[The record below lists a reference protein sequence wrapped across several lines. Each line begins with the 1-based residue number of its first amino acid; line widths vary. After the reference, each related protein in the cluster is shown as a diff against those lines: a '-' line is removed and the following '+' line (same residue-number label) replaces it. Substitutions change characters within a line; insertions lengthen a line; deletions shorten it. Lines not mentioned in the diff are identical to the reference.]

1 MKAINVNGQAPGG
14 TRTRLAEVLPLDTP
28 YVVQIFPIYA
38 CNFRCSYCV
47 FSTEMEQRSFISD
60 KVVMEMALY
69 KKCIDGF
76 RRFPH
81 KLKTLRFVGM
91 GEPLLHR
98 GLPEMVAYATEAGV
112 AERTEILTNASLL
125 TPALSDA
132 LISAGLSRLSISLQG
147 MSAVKY
153 KEICGA
159 TIDFDELVSNIR
171 YFYEYK
177 GRCQLY
183 IKIIDCALDGE
194 KEEEAFY
201 HRFGDICDLISI
213 EHAGPIF
220 PFVDYTG
227 VLEKSDRTLTQF
239 GRTPVEAKVCPQPF
253 FTFQINPDGKVV
265 PCYTIVYPEILGDC
279 NTESV
284 LDIWN
289 GEAFQAFRRS
299 MLLKGKD
306 CCTVC
311 RECEINAHRCFE
323 EDSLDDEAQR
333 LIPLFP
339 LHPIPTSPEG

>member
-69 KKCIDGF
+69 EKCIDGF
-76 RRFPH
+76 LQFPK

-91 GEPLLHR
+91 GEPLLHK
-98 GLPEMVAYATEAGV
+98 GIADMVAFATQRGV

-125 TPALSDA
+125 TPVMSDA
-132 LISAGLSRLSISLQG
+132 LISAGLTRLSISLQG
-147 MSAVKY
+147 MSALKY
-153 KEICGA
+153 KEVCGA
-159 TIDFDELVSNIR
+159 DIDFDELVHNIQ
-171 YFYEYK
+171 YFYEHK
-177 GRCQLY
+177 GHGQLY
-183 IKIIDCALDGE
+183 VKVIDCALDGE
-194 KEEEAFY
+194 DEEAAFY
-201 HRFGDICDLISI
+201 ARFGNICDLISV

-220 PFVDYTG
+220 PFVDYKD
-227 VLEKSDRTLTQF
+227 VLKGTERSLTQF
-239 GRTPVEAKVCPQPF
+239 GREPVESKICPQPF

-265 PCYTIVYPEILGDC
+265 PCYSIVYPEILGDC

-323 EDSLDDEAQR
+323 EDSLDADAQR
-333 LIPLFP
+333 LLRLFD
-339 LHPIPTSPEG
+339 